1 MNEDLFGSI
10 KQTITETAGAVGK
23 KTEEFV
29 ETQKMRNKV
38 RTLQREIRKK
48 YADVGEIVYKRYV
61 DGDTM
66 DEELAGHCEV
76 VMGLQKE
83 LAECKESM
91 AAKQGK
97 NVCPACGISNPKD
110 AVFCMYCGTEL
121 PGEEEEKEEEWFT
134 QGCSAFSVLD
144 YRGHRRHHRRC
155 VLCHRRLCHCRC
167 LCTGACLLLPLHQPE
182 EPVEDHRGLC
192 QDVRHGGVP
201 CRRFQ
206 HSGLGHGLFADPGC
220 CGGSPAEPDQ
230 Q

>member
-10 KQTITETAGAVGK
+10 KQTITETAGVVGK

-48 YADVGEIVYKRYV
+48 YADLGEIVYRRYV
-61 DGDTM
+61 DGDTP
-66 DEELAGHCEV
+66 DEELTGHCEV

-110 AVFCMYCGTEL
+110 AVFCMYCGAEL
-121 PGEEEEKEEEWFT
+121 PGEEEEKEGKEPEKESEEVQKEET
-134 QGCSAFSVLD
+134 EKA
-144 YRGHRRHHRRC
+144 
-155 VLCHRRLCHCRC
+155 
-167 LCTGACLLLPLHQPE
+167 APE
-182 EPVEDHRGLC
+182 
-192 QDVRHGGVP
+192 QD
-201 CRRFQ
+201 
-206 HSGLGHGLFADPGC
+206 
-220 CGGSPAEPDQ
+220 AE
-230 Q
+230 

>member
-48 YADVGEIVYKRYV
+48 YADLGEIVYRRYV
-61 DGDTM
+61 DGDTP
-66 DEELAGHCEV
+66 DEELTGHCEV

-97 NVCPACGISNPKD
+97 NVCPACGTSGRRGRKRGRL
-110 AVFCMYCGTEL
+110 VY
-121 PGEEEEKEEEWFT
+121 PGF
-134 QGCSAFSVLD
+134 
-144 YRGHRRHHRRC
+144 
-155 VLCHRRLCHCRC
+155 
-167 LCTGACLLLPLHQPE
+167 
-182 EPVEDHRGLC
+182 
-192 QDVRHGGVP
+192 
-201 CRRFQ
+201 CRRDRRRGRDERKRRQ
-206 HSGLGHGLFADPGC
+206 RTG
-220 CGGSPAEPDQ
+220 ERI
-230 Q
+230 

>member
-48 YADVGEIVYKRYV
+48 YADLGEIVYRRYV
-61 DGDTM
+61 DGDM
-66 DEELAGHCEV
+66 PDEELTGHCEV

-110 AVFCMYCGTEL
+110 AVFTQGSVEET
-121 PGEEEEKEEEWFT
+121 EEETKEKEGKEPEKESEEVQKKETEKAAPEQDAEQEVWD
-134 QGCSAFSVLD
+134 A
-144 YRGHRRHHRRC
+144 C
-155 VLCHRRLCHCRC
+155 V
-167 LCTGACLLLPLHQPE
+167 QK
-182 EPVEDHRGLC
+182 EDG
-192 QDVRHGGVP
+192 D
-201 CRRFQ
+201 
-206 HSGLGHGLFADPGC
+206 DK
-220 CGGSPAEPDQ
+220 
-230 Q
+230 

>member
-66 DEELAGHCEV
+66 DEELTGHCEV

-134 QGCSAFSVLD
+134 QG
-144 YRGHRRHHRRC
+144 
-155 VLCHRRLCHCRC
+155 
-167 LCTGACLLLPLHQPE
+167 
-182 EPVEDHRGLC
+182 PVEETVKKSRQILDDFLDRCPEVEKIGLTG
-192 QDVRHGGVP
+192 QMHGIVYIDKEEKSTGT
-201 CRRFQ
+201 CK
-206 HSGLGHGLFADPGC
+206 
-220 CGGSPAEPDQ
+220 
-230 Q
+230 

>member
-66 DEELAGHCEV
+66 DEELTGHCEV

-134 QGCSAFSVLD
+134 QGPVEETED
-144 YRGHRRHHRRC
+144 QEEKEG
-155 VLCHRRLCHCRC
+155 
-167 LCTGACLLLPLHQPE
+167 E
-182 EPVEDHRGLC
+182 EPETEVEEETAPE
-192 QDVRHGGVP
+192 QD
-201 CRRFQ
+201 
-206 HSGLGHGLFADPGC
+206 
-220 CGGSPAEPDQ
+220 AEQEVWDACAQ
-230 Q
+230 KEDGDEE

>member
-97 NVCPACGISNPKD
+97 
-110 AVFCMYCGTEL
+110 MYA
-121 PGEEEEKEEEWFT
+121 
-134 QGCSAFSVLD
+134 Q
-144 YRGHRRHHRRC
+144 
-155 VLCHRRLCHCRC
+155 
-167 LCTGACLLLPLHQPE
+167 
-182 EPVEDHRGLC
+182 PVESPTRKTLYSVCTAVRNFREKRKKKRKTGLPR
-192 QDVRHGGVP
+192 V
-201 CRRFQ
+201 
-206 HSGLGHGLFADPGC
+206 L
-220 CGGSPAEPDQ
+220 
-230 Q
+230 

>member
-1 MNEDLFGSI
+1 MSKYSKAYFNPYSDSFSCRVAIVSPEVLQEAEQRLAEFPGGMESAM
-10 KQTITETAGAVGK
+10 KRAMARATAYLR
-23 KTEEFV
+23 
-29 ETQKMRNKV
+29 TQS
-38 RTLQREIRKK
+38 TREIRKK

-61 DGDTM
+61 DGDSM

-134 QGCSAFSVLD
+134 QGPVEETED
-144 YRGHRRHHRRC
+144 QEEKEEKEG
-155 VLCHRRLCHCRC
+155 
-167 LCTGACLLLPLHQPE
+167 E
-182 EPVEDHRGLC
+182 EPETEVEEETEEPQEETKEETAPE
-192 QDVRHGGVP
+192 QD
-201 CRRFQ
+201 
-206 HSGLGHGLFADPGC
+206 
-220 CGGSPAEPDQ
+220 AEQEVWDACAQ
-230 Q
+230 KEDGDEE

>member
-91 AAKQGK
+91 AEKQGK

-134 QGCSAFSVLD
+134 QGPVEETED
-144 YRGHRRHHRRC
+144 QEEKEG
-155 VLCHRRLCHCRC
+155 
-167 LCTGACLLLPLHQPE
+167 E
-182 EPVEDHRGLC
+182 EPETEVEEETEEPQEEIKEETAPE
-192 QDVRHGGVP
+192 QD
-201 CRRFQ
+201 
-206 HSGLGHGLFADPGC
+206 
-220 CGGSPAEPDQ
+220 AEQKVWDACAQ
-230 Q
+230 KEDGDEE

>member
-66 DEELAGHCEV
+66 DEELTGHCEV

-97 NVCPACGISNPKD
+97 
-110 AVFCMYCGTEL
+110 MYAL
-121 PGEEEEKEEEWFT
+121 
-134 QGCSAFSVLD
+134 
-144 YRGHRRHHRRC
+144 
-155 VLCHRRLCHCRC
+155 
-167 LCTGACLLLPLHQPE
+167 
-182 EPVEDHRGLC
+182 PVESPIRKMPYSACTAVRNFRGK
-192 QDVRHGGVP
+192 RKKKK
-201 CRRFQ
+201 RN
-206 HSGLGHGLFADPGC
+206 GLPRDR
-220 CGGSPAEPDQ
+220 
-230 Q
+230 

>member
-66 DEELAGHCEV
+66 DEELTGHCEV

-134 QGCSAFSVLD
+134 QGPVEETEDQESKRSI
-144 YRGHRRHHRRC
+144 RRH
-155 VLCHRRLCHCRC
+155 RLFFPREIVP
-167 LCTGACLLLPLHQPE
+167 LP
-182 EPVEDHRGLC
+182 GLC
-192 QDVRHGGVP
+192 MVCMPERISSTRME
-201 CRRFQ
+201 RRGFCSKKTASS
-206 HSGLGHGLFADPGC
+206 HRA
-220 CGGSPAEPDQ
+220 
-230 Q
+230 

>member
-48 YADVGEIVYKRYV
+48 YADLGEIVYRRYV
-61 DGDTM
+61 DGDTP
-66 DEELAGHCEV
+66 DEELTGHCEV

-121 PGEEEEKEEEWFT
+121 PGEEEEKEETHET
-134 QGCSAFSVLD
+134 SEKLKEA
-144 YRGHRRHHRRC
+144 
-155 VLCHRRLCHCRC
+155 
-167 LCTGACLLLPLHQPE
+167 E
-182 EPVEDHRGLC
+182 EPKEEKEKEEAQERKKKKRNGLPR
-192 QDVRHGGVP
+192 DR
-201 CRRFQ
+201 
-206 HSGLGHGLFADPGC
+206 
-220 CGGSPAEPDQ
+220 
-230 Q
+230 

>member
-66 DEELAGHCEV
+66 DEELVGHCEV

-91 AAKQGK
+91 AAKQGM
-97 NVCPACGISNPKD
+97 P
-110 AVFCMYCGTEL
+110 CMWNLQSERCRILHVLRYGTSGGRGRKRRGMVY
-121 PGEEEEKEEEWFT
+121 PGTGREDGRPGRE
-134 QGCSAFSVLD
+134 
-144 YRGHRRHHRRC
+144 RRERR
-155 VLCHRRLCHCRC
+155 RRAGNR
-167 LCTGACLLLPLHQPE
+167 
-182 EPVEDHRGLC
+182 
-192 QDVRHGGVP
+192 
-201 CRRFQ
+201 
-206 HSGLGHGLFADPGC
+206 S
-220 CGGSPAEPDQ
+220 
-230 Q
+230 

>member
-61 DGDTM
+61 DGDSM
-66 DEELAGHCEV
+66 DE
-76 VMGLQKE
+76 E

-134 QGCSAFSVLD
+134 QGPVEETED
-144 YRGHRRHHRRC
+144 QEEKEG
-155 VLCHRRLCHCRC
+155 
-167 LCTGACLLLPLHQPE
+167 E
-182 EPVEDHRGLC
+182 EPETEVEEETEEPQEETKEETAPE
-192 QDVRHGGVP
+192 QD
-201 CRRFQ
+201 
-206 HSGLGHGLFADPGC
+206 
-220 CGGSPAEPDQ
+220 AEQEVWDVCAQ
-230 Q
+230 KEDGDEE

>member
-66 DEELAGHCEV
+66 DEELTGHCEV

-121 PGEEEEKEEEWFT
+121 PGEEEEKE
-134 QGCSAFSVLD
+134 G
-144 YRGHRRHHRRC
+144 
-155 VLCHRRLCHCRC
+155 
-167 LCTGACLLLPLHQPE
+167 E
-182 EPVEDHRGLC
+182 EPETEVEEETEDPQEETAPE
-192 QDVRHGGVP
+192 QD
-201 CRRFQ
+201 
-206 HSGLGHGLFADPGC
+206 
-220 CGGSPAEPDQ
+220 AEQEVWDACAQ
-230 Q
+230 KEDGDEE

>member
-10 KQTITETAGAVGK
+10 KQTITETAGVVGK

-66 DEELAGHCEV
+66 DEELTGHCEV

-91 AAKQGK
+91 AAKQEK
-97 NVCPACGISNPKD
+97 
-110 AVFCMYCGTEL
+110 MYAL
-121 PGEEEEKEEEWFT
+121 
-134 QGCSAFSVLD
+134 
-144 YRGHRRHHRRC
+144 
-155 VLCHRRLCHCRC
+155 
-167 LCTGACLLLPLHQPE
+167 
-182 EPVEDHRGLC
+182 PVESPIRKMPYSACTAVRNFRGK
-192 QDVRHGGVP
+192 RKKKK
-201 CRRFQ
+201 RN
-206 HSGLGHGLFADPGC
+206 GLPRDR
-220 CGGSPAEPDQ
+220 
-230 Q
+230 

>member
-29 ETQKMRNKV
+29 ETQKMRNKM
-38 RTLQREIRKK
+38 RTLQREIRNK
-48 YADVGEIVYKRYV
+48 YADLGEIVYQRYV

-66 DEELAGHCEV
+66 DEELTGHCEV

-110 AVFCMYCGTEL
+110 AVFCMYCGAEL
-121 PGEEEEKEEEWFT
+121 PVEEDEKEEDWFAQKPAEEKEKPEADETEKTERAEQEEENREAAPEQDAEQEVWD
-134 QGCSAFSVLD
+134 A
-144 YRGHRRHHRRC
+144 C
-155 VLCHRRLCHCRC
+155 V
-167 LCTGACLLLPLHQPE
+167 QKE
-182 EPVEDHRGLC
+182 EGDE
-192 QDVRHGGVP
+192 
-201 CRRFQ
+201 
-206 HSGLGHGLFADPGC
+206 
-220 CGGSPAEPDQ
+220 E
-230 Q
+230 

>member
-66 DEELAGHCEV
+66 DEELVGHCEV

-134 QGCSAFSVLD
+134 QGPVEKTEDQEEKEEKAE
-144 YRGHRRHHRRC
+144 
-155 VLCHRRLCHCRC
+155 
-167 LCTGACLLLPLHQPE
+167 LLPILLSPQARNASCVAPRLGE
-182 EPVEDHRGLC
+182 VNGMTAPSEVNGGRVNGLC
-192 QDVRHGGVP
+192 RQ
-201 CRRFQ
+201 
-206 HSGLGHGLFADPGC
+206 
-220 CGGSPAEPDQ
+220 ET
-230 Q
+230 

>member
-83 LAECKESM
+83 LAELKSSFSTQKAQWENE
-91 AAKQGK
+91 K
-97 NVCPACGISNPKD
+97 
-110 AVFCMYCGTEL
+110 CMPSLWNLQPERRCILYVLRCGTSGRRGRKRGRL
-121 PGEEEEKEEEWFT
+121 VYPGF
-134 QGCSAFSVLD
+134 
-144 YRGHRRHHRRC
+144 
-155 VLCHRRLCHCRC
+155 
-167 LCTGACLLLPLHQPE
+167 
-182 EPVEDHRGLC
+182 
-192 QDVRHGGVP
+192 
-201 CRRFQ
+201 CRRDRRRGRDERKRRQ
-206 HSGLGHGLFADPGC
+206 RTG
-220 CGGSPAEPDQ
+220 ERI
-230 Q
+230 

>member
-66 DEELAGHCEV
+66 DEELTGHCEV

-121 PGEEEEKEEEWFT
+121 PGEEEETKEKEGKEPEKESEEVQKEETEKAASEQDAEQEVW
-134 QGCSAFSVLD
+134 D
-144 YRGHRRHHRRC
+144 
-155 VLCHRRLCHCRC
+155 
-167 LCTGACLLLPLHQPE
+167 ACAQKEDGDE
-182 EPVEDHRGLC
+182 E
-192 QDVRHGGVP
+192 
-201 CRRFQ
+201 
-206 HSGLGHGLFADPGC
+206 
-220 CGGSPAEPDQ
+220 
-230 Q
+230 

>member
-61 DGDTM
+61 DGDIM

-121 PGEEEEKEEEWFT
+121 PGEEEEKEEKE
-134 QGCSAFSVLD
+134 G
-144 YRGHRRHHRRC
+144 
-155 VLCHRRLCHCRC
+155 
-167 LCTGACLLLPLHQPE
+167 E
-182 EPVEDHRGLC
+182 EPETEVEEETEESQEETKEETAPE
-192 QDVRHGGVP
+192 QD
-201 CRRFQ
+201 
-206 HSGLGHGLFADPGC
+206 
-220 CGGSPAEPDQ
+220 AEQEVWDACAQ
-230 Q
+230 KEDGDEE

>member
-66 DEELAGHCEV
+66 DEELTGHCEV

-134 QGCSAFSVLD
+134 QGPVEKTED
-144 YRGHRRHHRRC
+144 QEEKEEKEG
-155 VLCHRRLCHCRC
+155 
-167 LCTGACLLLPLHQPE
+167 E
-182 EPVEDHRGLC
+182 EPETEVEEETEEPQEETKEETAPE
-192 QDVRHGGVP
+192 QD
-201 CRRFQ
+201 
-206 HSGLGHGLFADPGC
+206 
-220 CGGSPAEPDQ
+220 AEQEVWDACAQ
-230 Q
+230 KEDGDEE

>member
-1 MNEDLFGSI
+1 
-10 KQTITETAGAVGK
+10 
-23 KTEEFV
+23 
-29 ETQKMRNKV
+29 MRNKV

-61 DGDTM
+61 DGDSM

-121 PGEEEEKEEEWFT
+121 PGEEEETAPEQDAEQEVWDACAQKEDGDEE
-134 QGCSAFSVLD
+134 
-144 YRGHRRHHRRC
+144 
-155 VLCHRRLCHCRC
+155 
-167 LCTGACLLLPLHQPE
+167 
-182 EPVEDHRGLC
+182 
-192 QDVRHGGVP
+192 
-201 CRRFQ
+201 
-206 HSGLGHGLFADPGC
+206 
-220 CGGSPAEPDQ
+220 
-230 Q
+230 